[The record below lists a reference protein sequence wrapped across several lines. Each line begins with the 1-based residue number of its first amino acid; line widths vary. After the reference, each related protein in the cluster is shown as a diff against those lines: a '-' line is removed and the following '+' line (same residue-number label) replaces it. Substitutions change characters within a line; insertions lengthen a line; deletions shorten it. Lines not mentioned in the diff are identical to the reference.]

1 MTCTVRTPGTFARP
15 AVIKVNGIAIPRAA
29 ISREV
34 QHHPASSPIAAWMA
48 AARALAVKELLTQ
61 QAQRTNVAAEPLT
74 DPGGRRETEQEA
86 AIRAL
91 IERDVITP
99 EPDEDS
105 CRRYYA
111 QNLKR
116 FRSPDIFEVSHILFA
131 ARVDETEAYAAA
143 RSKAEEALA
152 VLRERPESFAD
163 LARMHS
169 ACPSGELG
177 GNLGQI
183 TTGDTTPEFEQAVL
197 AMEPGT
203 LSTEPVAT
211 RYGHHIIRLDN
222 RHPGRE
228 LPYDLVADRIADYL
242 RESVRRRATA
252 QYIARLVSAAQI
264 EGLDLAGREAM
275 QVQ

>member
-1 MTCTVRTPGTFARP
+1 MTCTVRTPGTFTRP
-15 AVIKVNGIAIPRAA
+15 AAIKVNGVAIPRAA

-61 QAQRTNVAAEPLT
+61 EAQRTNVAAEPLT
-74 DPGGRRETEQEA
+74 DSGGRRETEQEA

-203 LSTEPVAT
+203 FSAEPVAT
-211 RYGHHIIRLDN
+211 RYGHHVIRLDN